1 MFSKRAV
8 TAAAM
13 MLSAAMTMMVSCSAP
28 QGSAESAPASQPP
41 PSNAAA
47 NEPPLPGMPAL
58 LDPRNI
64 YAANRPGEL
73 SPAVAQFPTRIYVP
87 NSGSN
92 TVDVIDPVSFKIVE
106 HFAVGRQPQH
116 ITPSYDLKRLWV
128 LADLG
133 DSVTEIDPA
142 TGKKGQTIW
151 VKDPYN
157 MYYTPDGQFA
167 IVVAEREARLNFL
180 NPSTIKMVESVK
192 VPCRGIDHMD
202 FAANGRFLIA
212 SCEFAASLVKVD
224 VSTRQPVGT
233 LALEAGGMPQDVRS
247 SPDGS
252 LFYVADMMANGVYV
266 VDPYTFTRVEFIPTG
281 KGAHGISISRDAK
294 LMYVSNRGEGSISV
308 VDLATRK
315 VVTRWEIPNGG
326 TPDMGGITPDG
337 NTLWLSGRYS
347 HEVYAFDTRD
357 GHLQAR
363 IKVGKGPHGLAVFP
377 QPGRYSLGHNG
388 VFR

>member
-1 MFSKRAV
+1 
-8 TAAAM
+8 
-13 MLSAAMTMMVSCSAP
+13 
-28 QGSAESAPASQPP
+28 
-41 PSNAAA
+41 
-47 NEPPLPGMPAL
+47 MPAL

-73 SPAVAQFPTRIYVP
+73 SPTVAQFPTRIYVP

-180 NPSTIKMVESVK
+180 NPSTMKMVESVK

>member
-1 MFSKRAV
+1 MVSKRAV
-8 TAAAM
+8 TAAALT
-13 MLSAAMTMMVSCSAP
+13 LSAAMTIMASCAAP
-28 QGSAESAPASQPP
+28 SGSAESAKSSQPP
-41 PSNAAA
+41 PASAAA

-73 SPAVAQFPTRIYVP
+73 SPAVAQFPMRIYVP

-92 TVDVIDPVSFKIVE
+92 SVDVIDPVSFKIVE

-180 NPSTIKMVESVK
+180 NPSTMKMVDSVK

-212 SCEFAASLVKVD
+212 SCEFGASLMKLD
-224 VSTRQPVGT
+224 VTTRKPVGT

-315 VVTRWEIPNGG
+315 IVTRWEIPNGG

-347 HEVYAFDTRD
+347 HEVYAFDTKD
-357 GHLQAR
+357 GHLLAR
-363 IKVGKGPHGLAVFP
+363 IKVGKGPHGLAVYP

>member
-92 TVDVIDPVSFKIVE
+92 TVDVIDAVSFKIVE

-180 NPSTIKMVESVK
+180 NPSTMKMVESVK

>member
-41 PSNAAA
+41 PSSAAA

-180 NPSTIKMVESVK
+180 NPSTMKMVESVK